1 VTTRDPL
8 EAFEHDHR
16 ALNEA
21 VLGLG
26 PLLAQLER
34 GDQEGAGAELVE
46 RLTTLRDDL
55 FLHFAR
61 EEEALFPYLGELAP
75 DLEPAITELIGMH
88 DEICGAAARMLHVA
102 GEDVRLGGLLPLF
115 DRFELAY
122 AQHAQAER
130 RLLEM
135 ATQRLS
141 EDERSN
147 LAARV
152 AGI

>member
-1 VTTRDPL
+1 VTPSDPL

-16 ALNEA
+16 ALNDQ
-21 VLGLG
+21 VLKLG

-34 GDQEGAGAELVE
+34 GGELAAESLADHLVA
-46 RLTTLRDDL
+46 LRDDL

-61 EEEALFPYLGELAP
+61 EEEALFPYLAELAP
-75 DLEPAITELIGMH
+75 DLEPAITELVAMH
-88 DEICGAAARMLHVA
+88 DEICGAVARMVHVA
-102 GEDVRLGGLLPLF
+102 GEDVRLGGLLPLY

-130 RLLEM
+130 RLLES